1 MSRSRTPSDLFGLCP
16 ACFLRSAACV
26 CKALPTAQTALRIV
40 VLRHASER
48 WSTTNTAR
56 LVGLV
61 LPAAEIWD
69 YGQQGA
75 PPLDARALEPLSRG
89 RLLYPAEGA
98 LPPPPGPWAPI
109 LVVPDGRWQHTR
121 RLVRRHAVLEGMA
134 RLSLGA
140 RPRPLLNLRG
150 EHAVERRSTLEAISD
165 ALALLGEAAASRAL
179 REAHAYF
186 LEARARS
193 AQGERDQH
201 GDHGQP

>member
-1 MSRSRTPSDLFGLCP
+1 MPRSTTPADLRGLCP
-16 ACFLRSAACV
+16 SCFLKAAACV
-26 CKALPTAQTALRIV
+26 CAALPTAQTGLRIV

-61 LPAAEIWD
+61 LPTAEIWD

-75 PPLDARALEPLSRG
+75 PPLDARALEPLSLG
-89 RLLYPAEGA
+89 RLLYPAEGS
-98 LPPPPGPWAPI
+98 PPPDPGPWAPI

-165 ALALLGEAAASRAL
+165 ALALLGEREASQAL
-179 REAHAYF
+179 HEAHARF
-186 LEARARS
+186 LLARS
-193 AQGERDQH
+193 GST
-201 GDHGQP
+201 